1 MLYELRIYEA
11 MPGRMPALNDRFA
24 NHTCALFA
32 KHGIDMLAFWTEEIG
47 TSNRLT
53 YINVFPDVAA
63 RESRVAAFGADPEWR
78 RVKAETE
85 VDGPLVDV
93 IHNTFMGLT
102 SYSPQ
107 PRITT
112 NVQELRIYEAMPGK
126 MDALH
131 QRFADHTMAL
141 FEKHGMENVGYWTD
155 QVGINNRLVYILGH
169 RDLGSREKGFAAF
182 QSDTE
187 WTRARA
193 ASEVDGP
200 LVRRSHSTILRPTDY
215 SPAP

>member
-1 MLYELRIYEA
+1 MLYELRIYET
-11 MPGRMPALNDRFA
+11 MPGKLPALNDRFA
-24 NHTCALFA
+24 KHTCGLFA
-32 KHGIDMLAFWTEEIG
+32 KHGVDMLAFWTEEIG

-63 RESRVAAFGADPEWR
+63 RESRVAAFGADPEWQ

-102 SYSPQ
+102 PYSPQ

-155 QVGINNRLVYILGH
+155 QVGTNNRLVYILGH
-169 RDLGSREKGFAAF
+169 HDLGSREKSFAAF
-182 QSDTE
+182 QGDPE
-187 WTRARA
+187 WTKARA
-193 ASEVDGP
+193 ASEIDGP